1 MQLGL
6 VMGFNFRFT
15 TKPNIEN
22 GDDLEAIK
30 PLSRSIEWNAGSADI
45 SVIDL
50 AVSEKYLKP
59 SPTREGQCGL
69 LANVLVQTQ
78 RMLDA
83 ARDHD
88 WPAVATLE
96 RERSQ
101 LLTRCLSRPV
111 SHEKSKLFHEALA
124 VLLLLNDELV
134 GLMNQA
140 KL

>member
-30 PLSRSIEWNAGSADI
+30 PLSHSIEWNAGSADI

-88 WPAVATLE
+88 WSAVASLE
-96 RERSQ
+96 SERSQ

-111 SHEKSKLFHEALA
+111 SDEKSKLFHEALA
-124 VLLLLNDELV
+124 VLLQLNDELV
-134 GLMNQA
+134 GLINQA
-140 KL
+140 KS